1 MKKNKIVKKAQEEL
15 EYLQGDEAFK
25 RKIELREKYERDMDS
40 AKYCGKQEG
49 IEEGIKKGIEKGIK
63 KGKKE
68 AMCDTAKKLMLK
80 NIDME
85 TIMEI
90 TGLKK
95 GEIENI
101 KKDV

>member
-49 IEEGIKKGIEKGIK
+49 IEEGIKKG
-63 KGKKE
+63 KKE